1 MKTIVNPIL
10 SGFNPDPSIV
20 RAGDDYYIATSTF
33 EWFPGVRIHHSYE
46 LAGEVVEVGVNV
58 TNVAVGDRVAVE
70 PGVAC
75 GHCDYCKSGD
85 DLSEYVLSALAL
97 H

>member
-1 MKTIVNPIL
+1 MTIIISP
-10 SGFNPDPSIV
+10 
-20 RAGDDYYIATSTF
+20 RQRF

-75 GHCDYCKSGD
+75 GPLRLLQKR
-85 DLSEYVLSALAL
+85 
-97 H
+97 